1 MSKSLNA
8 PLACLIGIAALIGTL
23 TLAGCATVPMAS
35 MEQDS
40 AAKGFA
46 TPPDLSR
53 IYLYRNKSFGGAIPL
68 TVSLDGKTMGQT
80 GPNTYFVWDVSPG
93 EHTVT
98 SYSEAWPRLL
108 RVAGGGKGTV
118 VGAIS
123 ATGGRRGH
131 RPVRRSG
138 VQAGSV
144 GSVTLSAKPLK
155 SEFPLTFPLSHPPD
169 N

>member
-98 SYSEAWPRLL
+98 SYSEDVSTLNLTTAPGRAYYIWQEVKRGLWSAQSQL
-108 RVAGGGKGTV
+108 QEVDE
-118 VGAIS
+118 
-123 ATGGRRGH
+123 ATG
-131 RPVRRSG
+131 RSG
-138 VQAGSV
+138 VLECKLAQ
-144 GSVTLSAKPLK
+144 SAQ
-155 SEFPLTFPLSHPPD
+155 
-169 N
+169 